1 MSLMQLL
8 TVGRSFG
15 SVEDR
20 PSPYRMIQENLLP
33 KFGPADRSEMK
44 QPPVETSVAAAPG
57 DLGVRAGWADASKRS
72 ETKMNAI
79 EIQVQ
84 AAPGASSALPPEAY
98 PLGRWTTMRNPFH
111 RRTASQ
117 KSPRLVQGELSL
129 DAVRPVRNDL
139 NESDLEVIPARVAE
153 PGVSDEPVSTEETEG
168 ATGFLWNRL
177 RARLL
182 KRT

>member
-15 SVEDR
+15 SVEDG

-33 KFGPADRSEMK
+33 KFGAADRSEMK
-44 QPPVETSVAAAPG
+44 RPPVEASVAAGPSDPRG
-57 DLGVRAGWADASKRS
+57 PAGWPDAPKRS
-72 ETKMNAI
+72 ETKMNAT
-79 EIQVQ
+79 ETQVQ
-84 AAPGASSALPPEAY
+84 AAPGASAPPPPHAY
-98 PLGRWTTMRNPFH
+98 PLGRWTIMRNPFH
-111 RRTASQ
+111 RRAAAP
-117 KSPRLVQGELSL
+117 KSPSLVQGELSL

-139 NESDLEVIPARVAE
+139 NESDLEVIPARAQ
-153 PGVSDEPVSTEETEG
+153 PGVSDDAAPTEKAGG
-168 ATGFLWNRL
+168 ATAFLWNRL

>member
-33 KFGPADRSEMK
+33 KFGPADRCEMK
-44 QPPVETSVAAAPG
+44 PPPVETSMAARPD
-57 DLGVRAGWADASKRS
+57 DLGALADASQCS

-79 EIQVQ
+79 ETQVQ
-84 AAPGASSALPPEAY
+84 AAPGASAALPSQAY
-98 PLGRWTTMRNPFH
+98 PLGRWTIMRNPFH

-139 NESDLEVIPARVAE
+139 NESDVEVIPARVAE
-153 PGVSDEPVSTEETEG
+153 PEVSDELASTEKPEG